1 MSQSQTE
8 VSWHRVQRSSW
19 PLTPAPHEPGASLRV
34 TLASKCLLLVCE
46 GVTGLREQNRTGEP
60 QLPESLSGPNP
71 SCEWEP
77 DRMKADHGSVPRRV
91 QDVSPPSERH
101 GEEGEGIRFLGGGE
115 GCGGGERGSASR
127 FHEFLEKLPDGR
139 LGAFLSWALEE
150 DLSSAA
156 GVRETSPGRSASTG
170 RQSKGMPFCFGYA
183 RPGQKQNLVGGGKAA
198 CALGNW
204 QVSGATSRLR
214 RAESQS
220 RARRALTV
228 QMGCRAFPFP
238 LGFSEHRLPQDRL
251 FLLESP
257 CLIPKSTVLR
267 L

>member
-156 GVRETSPGRSASTG
+156 GVEKPRRGAQP
-170 RQSKGMPFCFGYA
+170 P
-183 RPGQKQNLVGGGKAA
+183 PGGKAKGCPSA
-198 CALGNW
+198 SDMRA
-204 QVSGATSRLR
+204 QAKSRTWSEVGR
-214 RAESQS
+214 Q
-220 RARRALTV
+220 RALWAIGRFLV
-228 QMGCRAFPFP
+228 PPRGCGAQSLSPG
-238 LGFSEHRLPQDRL
+238 LGGL
-251 FLLESP
+251 
-257 CLIPKSTVLR
+257 
-267 L
+267 

>member
-1 MSQSQTE
+1 M
-8 VSWHRVQRSSW
+8 
-19 PLTPAPHEPGASLRV
+19 

-46 GVTGLREQNRTGEP
+46 GVTGLREQNRTVEP

-71 SCEWEP
+71 SCEWER

-91 QDVSPPSERH
+91 QDVSPPSERR

-115 GCGGGERGSASR
+115 GCRGGERGSASR

-156 GVRETSPGRSASTG
+156 GVRETSPGRSASTR

-204 QVSGATSRLR
+204 QVFGATSRLR
-214 RAESQS
+214 RAASQS

-228 QMGCRAFPFP
+228 QMGLP
-238 LGFSEHRLPQDRL
+238 GFL
-251 FLLESP
+251 FLLVFPSIAYP
-257 CLIPKSTVLR
+257 RTASFY
-267 L
+267 